1 MRDGGVESADGR
13 ISCSGEP
20 GEQAADHE
28 AIDRGEQA
36 RHLPSRST
44 RRIPELDDQQVRPGR
59 TAQRSA
65 FPRDVIAKKLGVSIA
80 GLARGGV
87 TEALTSEAIDE
98 LVASPPQWLVR
109 ERRTQVQ
116 VRKDAERIKEKQ
128 EARRTSGNRPTKLR
142 NL

>member
-1 MRDGGVESADGR
+1 MK
-13 ISCSGEP
+13 P
-20 GEQAADHE
+20 LTAANKLG
-28 AIDRGEQA
+28 IY
-36 RHLPSRST
+36 LPAAPEEFQNSMVSRS
-44 RRIPELDDQQVRPGR
+44 ELD
-59 TAQRSA
+59 ALRSDPPQWLTDLQTNGP

-87 TEALTSEAIDE
+87 TEALTSDAIEE

-109 ERRTQVQ
+109 ERRTQIQ

-128 EARRTSGNRPTKLR
+128 EARRTAGNRPTKLR